1 METINITDFKTQCLA
16 VLDRVQSTGESVL
29 ILKRGCPVAELLP
42 ARRSQAEYPQMEL
55 EGTVTI
61 IGDIIEP
68 VIPEEHWDS
77 PALVDTVS

>member
-29 ILKRGCPVAELLP
+29 ILKRGRPVAELLP

-61 IGDIIEP
+61 VGDIIEP

-77 PALVDTVS
+77 AALVDTVS